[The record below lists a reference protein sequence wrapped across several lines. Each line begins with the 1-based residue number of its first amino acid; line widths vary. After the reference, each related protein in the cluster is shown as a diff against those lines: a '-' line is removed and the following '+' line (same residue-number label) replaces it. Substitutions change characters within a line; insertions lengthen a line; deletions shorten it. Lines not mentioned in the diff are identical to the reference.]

1 MKTKRLT
8 TSLRLMI
15 TMLGREYRIVR
26 NVNGS
31 ETYDLLGRQQPDGLS
46 HGLNII
52 KESYANG
59 RTAHK
64 VYMR

>member
-1 MKTKRLT
+1 
-8 TSLRLMI
+8 MI

-59 RTAHK
+59 RIAHK